1 MTTQYDRPKA
11 FQEPDFETLLA
22 EYVAFAVEHCAAS
35 DAEKAVYLQEALT
48 NDSELLAQ
56 VLQALVLK
64 YIADTREKNYWALQ
78 MFRKFVTESD
88 MVDLMALQYNLK
100 RQVLQLEDTSVFPPK
115 PAVFES
121 NDDLLRR
128 FDLAPYQFHT
138 TGTRLGYRFHALTLD
153 ERPVIKIESE
163 ADAVVVRYEFPKAA
177 QPALVK
183 DAQARMTEPNSGKVS
198 VAILSR
204 ETANGIPSA
213 ALLERTSKYLNRDDI
228 AQESDEIT
236 TKAATP
242 IPYTISVVLYTG
254 ANPNNHVTKAQAQQ
268 TGMAFAERKHRLEE
282 VIDVEEIGHEFYEL
296 GVKRVK
302 VLEPAADVVCQWDEA
317 PHCTEVIID
326 VRAE

>member
-1 MTTQYDRPKA
+1 MTTQDNRPKA
-11 FQEPDFETLLA
+11 FQEPDFETLLN
-22 EYVAFAVEHCAAS
+22 EYINFAVEHCAAS
-35 DAEKAVYLQEALT
+35 DKEKAVYLQEALT

-100 RQVLQLEDTSVFPPK
+100 RQVLQPADTSVFPPK
-115 PAVFES
+115 PAVLES

-138 TGTRLGYRFHALTLD
+138 TGTRSGYRFHALTLD
-153 ERPVIKIESE
+153 ERPVIKIESDT
-163 ADAVVVRYEFPKAA
+163 DAVVVRYEFPKSA

-183 DAQARMTEPNSGKVS
+183 DAQARMTEPNSGKVA
-198 VAILSR
+198 VALLSR
-204 ETANGIPSA
+204 ETTNGIPSDE
-213 ALLERTSKYLNRDDI
+213 LLERASKYLNRDDI

-236 TKAATP
+236 TKAARLK
-242 IPYTISVVLYTG
+242 PYKINVALYTG
-254 ANPNNHVTKAQAQQ
+254 ADPNNHITRAQAQQ
-268 TGMAFAERKHRLEE
+268 TAIDFAERKHRFEE
-282 VIDVEEIGHEFYEL
+282 VIDVEEIGHEFYKL

-302 VLEPAADVVCQWDEA
+302 VLEPSSDVVCQWDEA
-317 PHCTEVIID
+317 PYCTEVTID

>member
-1 MTTQYDRPKA
+1 MTDNRPKA
-11 FQEPDFETLLA
+11 FQEPDFETLLN
-22 EYVAFAVEHCAAS
+22 EYIHFAVEHCAVS
-35 DAEKAVYLQEALT
+35 DKEKAAYLQEALT

-78 MFRKFVTESD
+78 MFRKFVTESN

-100 RQVLQLEDTSVFPPK
+100 RQVLQPADTSVFPPK
-115 PAVFES
+115 PAVLES

-138 TGTRLGYRFHALTLD
+138 TGTRSGYRFHALTLD
-153 ERPVIKIESE
+153 ERPVIKIESDT
-163 ADAVVVRYEFPKAA
+163 DAVVVRYEFPKTA

-183 DAQARMTEPNSGKVS
+183 DAQARMTEPNSGKVT

-204 ETANGIPSA
+204 ETPNGIPSA
-213 ALLERTSKYLNRDDI
+213 ALLERVSQYLNRDDI

-236 TKAATP
+236 TKAANIT
-242 IPYTISVVLYTG
+242 PYTINVVLYTG
-254 ANPNNHVTKAQAQQ
+254 ADPNNHITHTEAHNAAN
-268 TGMAFAERKHRLEE
+268 AFIERKHRLGV
-282 VIDVEEIGHEFYEL
+282 VIDLEEIGHEFYKL

-302 VLEPAADVVCQWDEA
+302 VVEPANDVACSWDEA
-317 PHCTEVIID
+317 PYCTEVTID

>member
-1 MTTQYDRPKA
+1 MTTQDNRPKA
-11 FQEPDFETLLA
+11 FQEPDFETLLS
-22 EYVAFAVEHCAAS
+22 EYIDFAVEHCAAS
-35 DAEKAVYLQEALT
+35 DKEKAAYLQEALT

-56 VLQALVLK
+56 VLQALALK

-78 MFRKFVTESD
+78 MFRKFVTETE
-88 MVDLMALQYNLK
+88 MVDLLAMQYNLK
-100 RQVLQLEDTSVFPPK
+100 RQVLQVKDDSVFPPK
-115 PAVFES
+115 PAVLES
-121 NDDLLRR
+121 NDDLLQR

-153 ERPVIKIESE
+153 ERPAIKIESE
-163 ADAVVVRYEFPKAA
+163 EDAVVVRYEFPKAV

-204 ETANGIPSA
+204 ETANGVPSA
-213 ALLERTSKYLNRDDI
+213 ALLERASKYLNRDDI

-236 TKAATP
+236 TKAARLK
-242 IPYTISVVLYTG
+242 PYKINVVLYTG
-254 ANPNNHVTKAQAQQ
+254 ANPNNHITQAQAQK
-268 TGMAFAERKHRLEE
+268 TAAEFAERKHRFEE
-282 VIDVEEIGHEFYEL
+282 VIDVEEIGHEFYKL

-317 PHCTEVIID
+317 PYCSEVIID